1 MSKIMESIRKDV
13 ISLIFDEYSVEPEF
27 PWSDAPDAC
36 IFRHSDNRKWF
47 AIIMTVKNSSLGI
60 NKEGHTDCINVKIIP
75 EDIYDLLEFEGILPA
90 YHMNKKHWITILLD
104 GSVNTKLIAKLLD
117 TSFELTKKKI
127 YRRIIKS

>member
-1 MSKIMESIRKDV
+1 MKTIRED
-13 ISLIFDEYSVEPEF
+13 IYNLIFDEYSVEPEF
-27 PWSDAPDAC
+27 PWPDAPDAC
-36 IFRHSDNRKWF
+36 VFRHSDNRKWF

-60 NKEGHTDCINVKIIP
+60 KKEGHTDCINVKIIP

-127 YRRIIKS
+127 YRKITKN